1 MRKALIL
8 TMGFA
13 VVLLWA
19 TNGAA
24 HSRAFFGFGL
34 GAPAHPFTG
43 TLHGRVFFTS
53 GFGVPIH
60 PGFVSRGG
68 VVLTPHTI
76 IEPRTPL
83 VVTIVPSRA
92 FPQPV
97 VVAPPVR
104 VASPVFV
111 TATPARVAPPVVIV
125 VTPQAALR
133 R

>member
-8 TMGFA
+8 TMGLL

-19 TNGAA
+19 TSGAA
-24 HSRAFFGFGL
+24 HARAFFGFGS
-34 GAPAHPFTG
+34 GAPGHPLIG
-43 TLHGRVFFTS
+43 TPHGRVFFTS
-53 GFGVPIH
+53 GFGVPLH

-76 IEPRTPL
+76 IMLHTSV

-97 VVAPPVR
+97 VVAPPAR
-104 VASPVFV
+104 VASTILV
-111 TATPARVAPPVVIV
+111 TAPR
-125 VTPQAALR
+125 
-133 R
+133 